1 MNPVPEIGARFNLRL
16 RNRIANAFAKIASKP
31 PGHACRSKAP
41 VHGKRD
47 LASIH
52 LQWIDANP
60 GPRHFS
66 SLTEEKAPT
75 AEKHTCRRHLSS
87 IPFAIEGIG

>member
-1 MNPVPEIGARFNLRL
+1 M
-16 RNRIANAFAKIASKP
+16 
-31 PGHACRSKAP
+31 
-41 VHGKRD
+41 
-47 LASIH
+47 H
-52 LQWIDANP
+52 LQKSLRSRLAMHVAAKLRSMGNGIWHRSTFNGSMPDP